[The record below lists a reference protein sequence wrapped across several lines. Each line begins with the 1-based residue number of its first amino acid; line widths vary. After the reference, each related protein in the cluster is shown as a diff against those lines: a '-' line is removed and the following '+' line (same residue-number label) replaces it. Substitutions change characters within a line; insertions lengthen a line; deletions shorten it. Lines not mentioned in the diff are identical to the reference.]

1 MARAR
6 FDAVA
11 VGDAILDVVTPPLP
25 LAEAGDRQSRVD
37 RFSSLPGGNATNFAL
52 AFAALGGRTGF
63 VGCVGRDWAGD
74 ALRRAYRRGRVDSRL
89 RVSRTKPTGTTL
101 AVTFADGTR
110 HLITAIGANADLR
123 LAHVPAA
130 WISGAR
136 HLHRAG
142 YWWATGLIGPPTARL
157 LARAHAAGATTSLDI
172 ATDPEGWPEARREAV
187 RRVLRHVD
195 VFFGNEEEATRVAG
209 ETPVES
215 AAAALL
221 RMGVREV
228 VVHEGAR
235 GATLFTRTSVAS
247 AGAFPVVPVNPTG
260 CGDVFNAAYM
270 LASLAGAPWEHRLRF
285 ANAAAAWHLENIRE
299 PYPTPTDLRS
309 RFRVS
314 LPAGPRPRRG
324 RPPRPSRPASTSRPV
339 STSRARSPRA

>member
-1 MARAR
+1 MVHAR
-6 FDAVA
+6 FDALA
-11 VGDAILDVVTPPLP
+11 VGDAILDIVTPPLP
-25 LAEAGDRQSRVD
+25 PGGAGDRQLRVD
-37 RFSSLPGGNATNFAL
+37 RFSYLPGGNATNFAL
-52 AFAALGGRTGF
+52 AFAALGGRAGF
-63 VGCVGRDWAGD
+63 VGCLGRDWAGEL
-74 ALRRAYRRGRVDSRL
+74 LRRAYRAGHVDARL
-89 RVSRTKPTGTTL
+89 QASKSNPTGTTL
-101 AVTFADGTR
+101 AVTYAGGTR
-110 HLITAIGANADLR
+110 HLITAVGANADLR
-123 LAHVPAA
+123 LAHVPAS

-142 YWWATGLIGPPTARL
+142 YWWASGLIGPPTARL
-157 LARAHAAGATTSLDI
+157 LARAREAGATTSLDI

-195 VFFGNEEEATRVAG
+195 VFFGNEEEVTRVAG

-215 AAAALL
+215 AAEALL

-235 GATLFTRTSVAS
+235 GATLFTRAGVAS

-260 CGDVFNAAYM
+260 CGDVFNAAFI

-285 ANAAAAWHLENIRE
+285 ANAAAAWHLENIGK
-299 PYPTPTDLRS
+299 PYPTMRDLRS

-314 LPAGPRPRRG
+314 LPVGPRSRR
-324 RPPRPSRPASTSRPV
+324 
-339 STSRARSPRA
+339 